1 MKVEILAK
9 YFMAS
14 ERGLVVEFGTTIDE
28 KINARVHLVTEFLN
42 NNKETL
48 SISEIIPTYR
58 SLLVIFD
65 PLATSRKSLIDKID
79 EFIASNQA
87 SFQNPDFFK
96 NSNTV
101 EIPVCYGGDFGTD
114 LDNVAEHNNLT
125 EQEVIEIHCQPSYR
139 VYMLGFLPG
148 FCYLGGMDERIACPR
163 LTSPRTQIPSGSV
176 GIAGKQ
182 TGVYPVDSPGGWRLI
197 GKTPLNMFDIKK
209 EQPFL
214 LRPGDT
220 INFKAIDRDEYEK
233 LAKSMVDDL

>member
-1 MKVEILAK
+1 MKVEISAK

-14 ERGLVVEFGTTIDE
+14 ERGLVVEFGSTIDE

-48 SISEIIPTYR
+48 SINEIIPTYR

-65 PLATSRKSLIDKID
+65 PLAIRRQSLIAKID
-79 EFIASNQA
+79 EFIAGNQT
-87 SFQNPDFFK
+87 SFENPDFFK

-101 EIPVCYGGDFGTD
+101 EIPVCYGGDFGAD

-125 EQEVIEIHCQPSYR
+125 EQEVIDIHCTPEYR

-176 GIAGKQ
+176 GIAGSQ

-214 LRPGDT
+214 VRAGDT
-220 INFKAIDRDEYEK
+220 IIFKAIDKDEYEK
-233 LAKSMVDDL
+233 LAKSMVDN